1 VKSLGCDWRSGW
13 LASDAL
19 EGFCLLIQVRPFGAI
34 LFDKNNSVLTRLSA
48 NTDPIIDSLTLENGA
63 SIYFFAHRV
72 IIAEFFEDSTVTW
85 VALINGAQTIERA
98 IFAAQ
103 SLHSNSYRHYSF
115 SPSELENGRGDDSS
129 AKQSTRVVFAE
140 KNFRDSDAAVSFS
153 FSKVLA
159 IGKRAVLRF
168 GGCFLS
174 SSLWGLP
181 G

>member
-1 VKSLGCDWRSGW
+1 MLCGEVSAVGAVLLDQYMNV
-13 LASDAL
+13 LAGLCPYAH
-19 EGFCLLIQVRPFGAI
+19 
-34 LFDKNNSVLTRLSA
+34 
-48 NTDPIIDSLTLENGA
+48 PIIDSLTLENGA

-140 KNFRDSDAAVSFS
+140 IYGDDYPRNFLY
-153 FSKVLA
+153 LA
-159 IGKRAVLRF
+159 LLRRRLADNRQHLLIKLA
-168 GGCFLS
+168 FLHS
-174 SSLWGLP
+174 SHESRVNVGP
-181 G
+181 CQIDFAMPKGESGDRPH